1 MRNFSEFFT
10 KLKKLCKNKGVSINQ
25 MQRDCG
31 FSSSTVY
38 KWKDGNVSP
47 NATAIDKMARYFN
60 VSTDEIMLHTAANA
74 EIRDTPAAN
83 NNVSPPNNKTCDNT
97 NIELISIIK
106 SQHET
111 LREQLQ
117 TKDVQMRTKDEQLH
131 TKDEQMQT
139 KDEHMHDL
147 TEIIKKKDE
156 QQHDLTK
163 IIEKLVTKDELEP
176 QKQVQST
183 PKKGRPAELE

>member
-1 MRNFSEFFT
+1 MKNLSDFFT

-60 VSTDEIMLHTAANA
+60 VSTDEIMLHTAPNA
-74 EIRDTPAAN
+74 EIYDTPAAN
-83 NNVSPPNNKTCDNT
+83 NNVSPPNNKSYDNT

-111 LREQLQ
+111 LREQQETL
-117 TKDVQMRTKDEQLH
+117 REQL
-131 TKDEQMQT
+131 QT
-139 KDEHMHDL
+139 KDEHVHDL

-156 QQHDLTK
+156 QHHDLTE
-163 IIEKLVTKDELEP
+163 IIHKLATKDNIEP
-176 QKQVQST
+176 KKQVQS
-183 PKKGRPAELE
+183 PPKGRSVELAVSRGG